1 MRIPL
6 VAGRLFDEHD
16 TRDKPRV
23 IVVDEALAAQLWP
36 GQDPLG
42 KRVRSG
48 GFDANADTPWLTVV
62 GVVGNIKQDRLD
74 ADSRIAL
81 YHPQTQYPA
90 RSMTVTLRGPSAPAS
105 LADLA
110 RRELRAV
117 DPELPIH
124 GLRTMSERV
133 SASLARRR
141 FSMLLLSLFAGLALA
156 LGTIGTYGLMAYQV
170 SQGRRELGIRLALGA
185 SPRSVLGFVLRE
197 GMAVALAGAAF
208 GLVAA
213 FVLARGMAS
222 LLFGVSAF
230 DPLTFASVPLVL
242 LLAALLACYLP
253 ARRAA
258 GVDPAATLR
267 SE

>member
-1 MRIPL
+1 
-6 VAGRLFDEHD
+6 
-16 TRDKPRV
+16 
-23 IVVDEALAAQLWP
+23 
-36 GQDPLG
+36 
-42 KRVRSG
+42 
-48 GFDANADTPWLTVV
+48 
-62 GVVGNIKQDRLD
+62 
-74 ADSRIAL
+74 
-81 YHPQTQYPA
+81 
-90 RSMTVTLRGPSAPAS
+90 MTVTLRGQGDPAS

-117 DPELPIH
+117 DPGLPIH
-124 GLRTMSERV
+124 ALRTMSERV
-133 SASLARRR
+133 SASLAPRR

-185 SPRSVLGFVLRE
+185 SPSRVLGFVLRE
-197 GMAVALAGAAF
+197 GMSVALAGAAF
-208 GLVAA
+208 GVVVAL
-213 FVLARGMAS
+213 VLARVLAS
-222 LLFGVSAF
+222 LLFGISAF

-258 GVDPAATLR
+258 RVDPAATLR